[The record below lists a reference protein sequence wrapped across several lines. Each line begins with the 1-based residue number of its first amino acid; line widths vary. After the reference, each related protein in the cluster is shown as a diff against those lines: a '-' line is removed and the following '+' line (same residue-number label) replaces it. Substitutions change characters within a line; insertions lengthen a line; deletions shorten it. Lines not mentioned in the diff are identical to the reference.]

1 MNKLNLQLHAEPFD
15 NKAYYDDSSVKATA
29 GKDILLAVW
38 NADGTKLLAIGGQQ
52 SLTINRS
59 ADSIEINSKDS
70 EGGWKD
76 KLQALKSGLSTR
88 TVFGSLPTNRIKS
101 FQQLLK
107 TATLLLSRLL
117 TARRKKECSAAWRAL
132 QIIRLRHRMMMQ

>member
-70 EGGWKD
+70 EGGW
-76 KLQALKSGLSTR
+76 SGLSTR
-88 TVFGSLPTNRIKS
+88 TVFGSLPTSHTR
-101 FQQLLK
+101 FFRPLLK

-117 TARRKKECSAAWRAL
+117 TAKRKKECSAAWLAL
-132 QIIRLRHRMMMQ
+132 PITRLRLRMMMQ